1 VVVHVRD
8 ISHPHTDFQKQTVL
22 KVMQEVGVKEELLE
36 TRYME
41 VWNKVDL
48 IKDDQMQWL
57 NDKIE
62 AETEESEFP
71 IVMLSATEGYNKQV
85 FLQTV
90 SQMVA

>member
-1 VVVHVRD
+1 
-8 ISHPHTDFQKQTVL
+8 
-22 KVMQEVGVKEELLE
+22 MQEVGVKEELLE

-62 AETEESEFP
+62 VETEESEFP

>member
-62 AETEESEFP
+62 VETEESEFP

>member
-1 VVVHVRD
+1 MVVHVRD

>member
-1 VVVHVRD
+1 VVHVRD